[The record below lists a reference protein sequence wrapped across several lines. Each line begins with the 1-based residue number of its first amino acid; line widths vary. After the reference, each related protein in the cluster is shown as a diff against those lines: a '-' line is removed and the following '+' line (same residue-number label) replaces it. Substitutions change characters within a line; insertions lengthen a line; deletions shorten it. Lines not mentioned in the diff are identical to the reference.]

1 MHRPS
6 IHRCRQ
12 PGLPRRRRRQIL
24 SQVKQAYVMAHEHG
38 ATGAMLNMLFQ
49 QAIAVGKRIR
59 TDTHIAYH
67 AVSVSYT
74 AVQMAEKVFGSLK
87 GKGLLLYGAGQMA
100 RLTAQN
106 FLGKGADKLYIVNR
120 HLERAEELARDV
132 GGTAVHYK
140 EAETIIDDVDII
152 IASTGAPHY
161 VVTVP
166 RLRRFQERRKNR
178 PLLLIDIAVPRDI
191 SPDAASIAGVTLYN
205 IDDLED
211 IVHDNEAARQREAVA
226 AKVIVDEAVEAM
238 VERYRY
244 LSVRPV
250 VVSLSQQAEQ
260 TRRHFVKKARS
271 KLPELTDDQFRVVEN
286 LSHILVRK
294 LLRAPLQRTVE
305 AAIRL
310 TKRRSS
316 GSCRTYSS

>member
-1 MHRPS
+1 MGIDTPYHDVWIVVPAFNEASVIGDVIAELRAAFEHVVCVDDGSRDDTAAAANAAGAHVVRHPVNLGQGAA
-6 IHRCRQ
+6 IQTGVEYARKQ
-12 PGLPRRRRRQIL
+12 PGARIFATFDADGQHR
-24 SQVKQAYVMAHEHG
+24 VKDAV
-38 ATGAMLNMLFQ
+38 AM
-49 QAIAVGKRIR
+49 I
-59 TDTHIAYH
+59 D
-67 AVSVSYT
+67 
-74 AVQMAEKVFGSLK
+74 
-87 GKGLLLYGAGQMA
+87 
-100 RLTAQN
+100 RLT
-106 FLGKGADKLYIVNR
+106 
-120 HLERAEELARDV
+120 
-132 GGTAVHYK
+132 T
-140 EAETIIDDVDII
+140 DDVDIV

-305 AAIRL
+305 AAHTPDEAQVVRELQNVFKLDI
-310 TKRRSS
+310 KE
-316 GSCRTYSS
+316 

>member
-1 MHRPS
+1 MT
-6 IHRCRQ
+6 I
-12 PGLPRRRRRQIL
+12 
-24 SQVKQAYVMAHEHG
+24 
-38 ATGAMLNMLFQ
+38 
-49 QAIAVGKRIR
+49 
-59 TDTHIAYH
+59 
-67 AVSVSYT
+67 
-74 AVQMAEKVFGSLK
+74 
-87 GKGLLLYGAGQMA
+87 
-100 RLTAQN
+100 
-106 FLGKGADKLYIVNR
+106 
-120 HLERAEELARDV
+120 

-152 IASTGAPHY
+152 IASTG
-161 VVTVP
+161 
-166 RLRRFQERRKNR
+166 RRTTSSPSPACGAFQERRKNR

-191 SPDAASIAGVTLYN
+191 SPDAAYHRRRYRYTI

-305 AAIRL
+305 AAHTPDEAQVVRGAAERIQVR
-310 TKRRSS
+310 
-316 GSCRTYSS
+316 Y